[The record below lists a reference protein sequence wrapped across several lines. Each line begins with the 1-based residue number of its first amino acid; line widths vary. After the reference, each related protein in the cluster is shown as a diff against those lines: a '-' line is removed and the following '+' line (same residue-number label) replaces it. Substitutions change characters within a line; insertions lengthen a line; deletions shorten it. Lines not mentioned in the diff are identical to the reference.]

1 MKDLQLTDGIC
12 NVLKGAIPDLLASRP
27 FTLILLV
34 DALWKEKRARIR
46 NHHMR
51 NEDMNLLEKK
61 FFGGEKLIKIYLGTP
76 KPKWLNKG
84 SFWKRQ
90 SHEF

>member
-1 MKDLQLTDGIC
+1 
-12 NVLKGAIPDLLASRP
+12 
-27 FTLILLV
+27 
-34 DALWKEKRARIR
+34 
-46 NHHMR
+46 MR

-61 FFGGEKLIKIYLGTP
+61 IFGGEKLIKIYLGTP